1 MVRRKNMLI
10 GLDPLTWSI
19 FLSLISSLLFKRI
32 VDIWGPV
39 AVPDCR
45 ELPVAFMGATD
56 RFDGPM
62 EWLLVIGVSAAA
74 LLIVQAFHAL
84 LSRTAHRTFWL
95 LWLVNM
101 AAAALLI
108 WSFLLSWAY
117 FNPTAR
123 SAAPIFQFTQTFAPR
138 LLYVE
143 PTPLDP
149 PPPSDIQDWI
159 WHEEL
164 DAWVNEPIGLIW
176 RKEVVR
182 TCEPVELRRAQ
193 LKLIY
198 GEHDPDGQVID
209 NIGVEQMRS
218 PVEGDVLYDLD
229 GNYLVTIGSPYHK
242 NSDITRARDA
252 GYDSKKTAM
261 TPAEAESRF
270 YEYWWSYPVSDPLA
284 PTTVPRI
291 QKDQIDQIV
300 AESWG
305 DERPSWRED

>member
-1 MVRRKNMLI
+1 MLT

-19 FLSLISSLLFKRI
+19 FLTLISSLLFKRI
-32 VDIWGPV
+32 VDIWGTV
-39 AVPDCR
+39 TVPDCQD
-45 ELPVAFMGATD
+45 LPVAFMGATH

-62 EWLLVIGVSAAA
+62 EWLLIIGVSAAA

-95 LWLVNM
+95 LWLVNL

-138 LLYVE
+138 LLYME
-143 PTPLDP
+143 PPPLEL

-164 DAWVNEPIGLIW
+164 GAWINEPIGLMW

-198 GEHDPDGQVID
+198 GEQDTSGRVID
-209 NIGVEQMRS
+209 DITAEQMRF

-229 GNYLVTIGSPYHK
+229 GNYLVTVGSPYHT
-242 NSDITRARDA
+242 NSAITRTRDA
-252 GYDSKKTAM
+252 GYNSNEVAM
-261 TPAEAESRF
+261 TPAEAERRF
-270 YEYWWSYPVSDPLA
+270 YDYWWSYRVSDPLGR
-284 PTTVPRI
+284 TTFPRI
-291 QKDQIDQIV
+291 QKDDIDQIV

-305 DERPSWRED
+305 DDRPSWRDD

>member
-1 MVRRKNMLI
+1 MLT

-19 FLSLISSLLFKRI
+19 FLTLISSLLFKRI
-32 VDIWGPV
+32 VDIWGTV
-39 AVPDCR
+39 TVPDCQD
-45 ELPVAFMGATD
+45 LPGAFMGATH

-62 EWLLVIGVSAAA
+62 EWLLVIGVSGAA

-95 LWLVNM
+95 LWLVNL

-123 SAAPIFQFTQTFAPR
+123 TAAPIFQFTQTFAPR
-138 LLYVE
+138 LLYME
-143 PTPLDP
+143 PPPLAL

-164 DAWVNEPIGLIW
+164 GAWINEPIGLMW

-198 GEHDPDGQVID
+198 GEHNTSGRVID
-209 NIGVEQMRS
+209 DIAAEQMRS

-229 GNYLVTIGSPYHK
+229 GNYLVTVGSPYHK
-242 NSDITRARDA
+242 NSAITRTRDA
-252 GYDSKKTAM
+252 GYNSNEAAM
-261 TPAEAESRF
+261 TPAEAERR
-270 YEYWWSYPVSDPLA
+270 YYDYWWSYRVSDPLGR
-284 PTTVPRI
+284 TTFPRI
-291 QKDQIDQIV
+291 QKDDIDQIV

-305 DERPSWRED
+305 DDRPSWRDD

>member
-1 MVRRKNMLI
+1 MLT

-19 FLSLISSLLFKRI
+19 FLTLISSLLFKRI
-32 VDIWGPV
+32 VDIWGTV
-39 AVPDCR
+39 TVPDCQD
-45 ELPVAFMGATD
+45 LPVAFMGATH

-74 LLIVQAFHAL
+74 LLIVQALHAL

-95 LWLVNM
+95 LWLVNL

-138 LLYVE
+138 LVYME
-143 PTPLDP
+143 PPPLEL

-164 DAWVNEPIGLIW
+164 GAWINESIGLMW

-198 GEHDPDGQVID
+198 GEQDTSGRVID
-209 NIGVEQMRS
+209 DIAAKQMRS

-242 NSDITRARDA
+242 NSAISRTRDA
-252 GYDSKKTAM
+252 GYNSNEAAM
-261 TPAEAESRF
+261 TPAEAERRF
-270 YEYWWSYPVSDPLA
+270 YDYWWSYRVSDPLGR
-284 PTTVPRI
+284 TTFPRI
-291 QKDQIDQIV
+291 QKDDIDQIV

-305 DERPSWRED
+305 DDRPSWRDD